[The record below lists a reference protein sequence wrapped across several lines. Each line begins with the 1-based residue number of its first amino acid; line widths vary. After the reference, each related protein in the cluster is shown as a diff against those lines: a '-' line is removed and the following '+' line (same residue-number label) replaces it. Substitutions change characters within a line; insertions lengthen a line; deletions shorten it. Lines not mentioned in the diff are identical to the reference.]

1 MEPVVGFAWSPFK
14 NNKTVIRGGGG
25 IYWDSTPGY
34 YKLREPAVIGPLG
47 DGRLTL
53 SPSDFKNTFALAAF
67 DFFTQKPIPVGAPIP
82 INDLTTL
89 TVGNFMQILQQQLPA
104 IQQLFEANVPRSG
117 PYTTTNINV
126 AKTGVEIY
134 PPGRNPPRSK
144 LPDLSVWHPARLGT
158 RHNSRARTGRA
169 VRSRPVSL
177 GELDVNLYN
186 RYVNSSQLPVIP
198 KCSAPLRTLHRP

>member
-1 MEPVVGFAWSPFK
+1 M
-14 NNKTVIRGGGG
+14 
-25 IYWDSTPGY
+25 
-34 YKLREPAVIGPLG
+34 IGPLG

-53 SPSDFKNTFALAAF
+53 SPSDFTNIFPGAF

-104 IQQLFEANVPRSG
+104 IQQLFGANVPRSG
-117 PYTTTNINV
+117 PYMTTNIDV

-134 PPGRNPPRSK
+134 PPGSNPLARSYQTS
-144 LPDLSVWHPARLGT
+144 LGIQRDLGHDIVLRADWARRQGE
-158 RHNSRARTGRA
+158 NI
-169 VRSRPVSL
+169 SL

-186 RYVNSSQLPVIP
+186 RYIRGCSS
-198 KCSAPLRTLHRP
+198 R